1 MDMTPRLKD
10 AVWERD
16 GERLCLAR
24 GSWDRFAIPDPDGT
38 IERLLE
44 LLRDGGRTFDE
55 LSGALTEPGREMVV
69 QDVAT
74 VVWLLDSYRL
84 VEDERRLGRL
94 DRAERERYAANLA
107 FFATFATL
115 RRSREDFQ
123 QDLRDAHVLV
133 LGLDGP
139 GRHAVPQLA
148 GLGIGRLTLLDRDV
162 PTARR
167 VLEHDP
173 QVEVAVAALRQPEE
187 LAELVERFA
196 PDAVLASLDRP
207 DGPDRAD
214 DFLNAACV
222 TRGVPFVR
230 AGLHPTHGLLYSVDP
245 RVSACRACL
254 AVAPGG
260 DQHGATLRRF
270 AGARRADRG
279 IGPAAG
285 LLGALSGFEVLRYL
299 IRYEPPQ
306 YAGRPVLV
314 DFAGGCAL
322 TPVPEWPRDP
332 ACPVCGPDGTTA
344 GGR

>member
-1 MDMTPRLKD
+1 MTPRLKD

-16 GERLCLAR
+16 GEHLCLAR
-24 GSWDRFAIPDPDGT
+24 GGWDRFAIPDPDGT
-38 IERLLE
+38 IEQLLG
-44 LLRDGGRTFDE
+44 LLREGGRTFDE
-55 LSGALTEPGREMVV
+55 LSGALTGQGREMAA

-74 VVWLLDSYRL
+74 VVWLLDSHRL

-94 DRAERERYAANLA
+94 DRADRERFAANLA
-107 FFATFATL
+107 FFERFATL

-123 QDLRDAHVLV
+123 RELWSAHALV
-133 LGLDGP
+133 LGLDELGSQ
-139 GRHAVPQLA
+139 AVRLLA
-148 GLGIGRLTLLDRDV
+148 GLGVGRLTLLGRDM
-162 PTARR
+162 TAARR
-167 VLEHDP
+167 VLERDP
-173 QVEVAVAALRQPEE
+173 QLEVAVAALRQPEE

-196 PDAVLASLDRP
+196 PDVVLASLDRP
-207 DGPDRAD
+207 DGPDRTD

-222 TRGVPFVR
+222 TRGVPFVQ
-230 AGLHPTHGLLYSVDP
+230 AGQHPTHGLLYSVDP

-260 DQHGATLRRF
+260 DRHVATLHQLSGDRW
-270 AGARRADRG
+270 ADRG

-285 LLGALSGFEVLRYL
+285 LLASLSVFEALRYL

-314 DFAGGCAL
+314 DFVGGCAL